1 MSSDLIIG
9 MAGSGGDGIVSAG
22 DAFMSA
28 AGSQGYHA
36 LLTKSFG
43 PQIRGGESS
52 CRLRLS
58 TDPIVSTGGNLD
70 VAVALNWEDFLKF
83 GGELPVGGETSVIY
97 DSQTGVAPDHLPLPA
112 VTPREAIPL
121 PIGDMAK
128 EAAGTERAKN
138 SVVLGLL
145 AGWTG
150 MDQESILTGIRK
162 RFGKKGAEVVEGNE
176 RAFAAGLSWARE
188 HPLRESRTLDP
199 SKGLGQDK
207 ITVDGN
213 EICAAAAHRS
223 RCRPR

>member
-1 MSSDLIIG
+1 MTSDLIIG

-22 DAFMSA
+22 DSFMSA
-28 AGSQGYHA
+28 AGLQGYHA

-58 TDPIVSTGGNLD
+58 TDPILSTGGALD

-83 GGELPVGGETSVIY
+83 GGELPVDGSTTVVY
-97 DSQTGVAPDHLPLPA
+97 DSKTGVPPDQLPLAA
-112 VTPREAIPL
+112 VTPREAIAI
-121 PIGDMAK
+121 PIGDMAR

-150 MDQESILTGIRK
+150 LDQDSILGGIRK
-162 RFGKKGAEVVEGNE
+162 RFVRKGA
-176 RAFAAGLSWARE
+176 
-188 HPLRESRTLDP
+188 
-199 SKGLGQDK
+199 
-207 ITVDGN
+207 
-213 EICAAAAHRS
+213 
-223 RCRPR
+223 